1 MFLFFAVNS
10 FVITNRHCSLQM
22 DDVVLGAGCNS
33 VVHVQGDFSGNDGTY
48 KYIIYIKQLVE
59 SFVLSGTRLALS
71 SPALLIKP
79 YQLLGEKNV

>member
-1 MFLFFAVNS
+1 
-10 FVITNRHCSLQM
+10 M

-33 VVHVQGDFSGNDGTY
+33 VVHVQEDFSGDDGTH
-48 KYIIYIKQLVE
+48 KYFIYIKQFVK
-59 SFVLSGTRLALS
+59 SFLLPGTRLALS